1 MILNQ
6 TIVRC
11 FLRKESG
18 VGHYNSFVD
27 HGMSP
32 KNYLLHFELCPMSG
46 YANFDRDGGSQPN
59 LKKDCASSYTLFC
72 QNVLPKYT
80 YYSFVPLLSFL

>member
-1 MILNQ
+1 MNNESLETKPLI
-6 TIVRC
+6 RC

-18 VGHYNSFVD
+18 VGHYNPFAD

-46 YANFDRDGGSQPN
+46 YANFVRPGGACKGRLGFFPN
-59 LKKDCASSYTLFC
+59 QLFRKW
-72 QNVLPKYT
+72 NEM
-80 YYSFVPLLSFL
+80 FHI